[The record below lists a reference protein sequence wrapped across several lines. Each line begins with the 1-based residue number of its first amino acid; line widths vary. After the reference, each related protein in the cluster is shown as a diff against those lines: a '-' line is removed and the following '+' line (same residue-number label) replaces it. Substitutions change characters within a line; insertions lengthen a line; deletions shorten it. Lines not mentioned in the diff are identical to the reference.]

1 MCGLRLICLRRSL
14 VPVGGLADY
23 EPFLVVYKGIHDGS
37 HEDAGGNVE
46 YGMLLDEH
54 RGENDGYGKDARC
67 DPNHFPMLQGSNI
80 LTAHNSKVRT
90 HGVEHMNAGPEV
102 RRRICLP
109 EKGDE
114 IGEAVVTRHGG
125 ET

>member
-1 MCGLRLICLRRSL
+1 MFRLRLICLRRSL
-14 VPVGGLADY
+14 MPVGRPADHK
-23 EPFLVVYKGIHDGS
+23 PFLVVHKGIHDGS
-37 HEDAGGNVE
+37 HEDAGRNVE

-54 RGENDGYGKDARC
+54 RGENDGYGKDAGC
-67 DPNHFPMLQGSNI
+67 DPNHFPMLHRSNI
-80 LTAHNSKVRT
+80 LTAHNSEVRT
-90 HGVEHMNAGPEV
+90 HGVEDMDARPEV

-114 IGEAVVTRHGG
+114 IGEAVVTWHGG

>member
-1 MCGLRLICLRRSL
+1 M
-14 VPVGGLADY
+14 PVGRPADHK
-23 EPFLVVYKGIHDGS
+23 PFLVVHKGIHDGS
-37 HEDAGGNVE
+37 HEDAGRNIE

-67 DPNHFPMLQGSNI
+67 DPNHFPMLHRSNI
-80 LTAHNSKVRT
+80 LTAHNSEMRT
-90 HGVEHMNAGPEV
+90 HGVEDMDARPEV